1 MCVDAVKNGKLQ
13 LILEKTKF
21 DNPYIHGIVLYAGG
35 VNDTDYSEYQY
46 MKSNWDK
53 VLVEEK

>member
-35 VNDTDYSEYQY
+35 VNDTDYSDY
-46 MKSNWDK
+46 
-53 VLVEEK
+53 